1 MLVCIDETLQL
12 FEMRLQIK
20 LSIPLFIII
29 FYLIYMANYKQIN
42 GLWMRNDIFTHIIVI
57 SQERMYIDNNQ

>member
-12 FEMRLQIK
+12 LKCDYKSNYTI
-20 LSIPLFIII
+20 LLFIII
-29 FYLIYMANYKQIN
+29 LYMANYKQIN